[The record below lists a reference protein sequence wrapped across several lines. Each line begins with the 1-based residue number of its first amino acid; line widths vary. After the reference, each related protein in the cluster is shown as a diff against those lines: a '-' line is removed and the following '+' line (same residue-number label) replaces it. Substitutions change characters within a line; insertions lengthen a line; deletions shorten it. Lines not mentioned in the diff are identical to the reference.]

1 MFDKIIQLD
10 KSLFLHL
17 NGFHSETSDFIWWW
31 ISSKVIWIPLYI
43 IILYFIIKKFQWRS
57 ITITLIIILGVAITD
72 QISSSIIK
80 ELVHRLRPSHNPEIS
95 QIVHIVND
103 YRGGMFGFVSSHAAN
118 TFIFATFTSLLFKN
132 KWFTIS
138 ILLWATI
145 VSYSR
150 IAIGVHYPLDII
162 GGAFVGISVSLMLY
176 LLYKII
182 KNRIK
187 TKYF

>member
-1 MFDKIIQLD
+1 MFESLTQLD
-10 KSLFLHL
+10 KALFLYL
-17 NGFHSETSDFIWWW
+17 NGIHSETSDFIWWW
-31 ISSKVIWIPLYI
+31 ISSKTLWIPLYI
-43 IILYFIIKKFQWRS
+43 IILYYIIKKFQWRS
-57 ITITLIIILGVAITD
+57 ISITLIIIIGVAITD
-72 QISSSIIK
+72 QLSSSIIK
-80 ELVHRLRPSHNPEIS
+80 ELVHRLRPSHNPEFS

-118 TFIFATFTSLLFKN
+118 VFMFATFTSLLFKSR
-132 KWFTIS
+132 WFTIS

-162 GGAFVGISVSLMLY
+162 GGAILGISVSIILY